1 MISVRFASVDVAS
14 PPFYLRGGGGGGRV
28 RLHVSQKKNYLFE
41 RLVV

>member
-14 PPFYLRGGGGGGRV
+14 PPFYLRGGGRV
-28 RLHVSQKKNYLFE
+28 RLHVGQKKNYLFE